1 MHGSRKAS
9 PPKKKEI
16 EKKMVSFLCNGGRHG
31 GTRVGSSY
39 LSVTKCLE
47 TFFQTQKY
55 FFPCAHIAIG
65 MEILRNGGNLVREG
79 SIS

>member
-1 MHGSRKAS
+1 MEVERQAPLKKRRLRRKWLA
-9 PPKKKEI
+9 
-16 EKKMVSFLCNGGRHG
+16 FLCNGGRHG